1 MTGNDNV
8 TESVDENGTVTKY
21 AYDKND
27 NLVSQTDG
35 MEIRHYQYDELD
47 RKIGETSPLKETN
60 EYRYDAIGILPN
72 QKIRWDSLPNTN
84 MTA

>member
-1 MTGNDNV
+1 MKTV
-8 TESVDENGTVTKY
+8 RVTKY
-21 AYDKND
+21 TYDKND

-35 MEIRHYQYDELD
+35 NGNTTTYQYDELD

-60 EYRYDAIGILPN
+60 EYRYDAIWKSYQIKDPMGLHYRV
-72 QKIRWDSLPNTN
+72 QN

>member
-1 MTGNDNV
+1 MK
-8 TESVDENGTVTKY
+8 TVRY
-21 AYDKND
+21 QVCFDKND

-35 MEIRHYQYDELD
+35 NGNTTTYQYDELD

-60 EYRYDAIGILPN
+60 EYRYDAIGNLT
-72 QKIRWDSLPNTN
+72 KSKDDGTHYRKHN

>member
-1 MTGNDNV
+1 M

-35 MEIRHYQYDELD
+35 NGNTTTYQYDELD
-47 RKIGETSPLKETN
+47 RKIGETSPLKE
-60 EYRYDAIGILPN
+60 IPL
-72 QKIRWDSLPNTN
+72 
-84 MTA
+84 